1 MRSSTKRHRRLTAAC
16 ALISALALGGVYAGQ
31 SVAAGSPSSSSS
43 SPDGDSSSDGGSS
56 SPEPPKDD
64 DSTDW
69 ERQDKASRAYTEC
82 MRDNGLED
90 FDIVIYTADGGRGVK
105 VRIDRGEGDGAKRP
119 DPTSKEFRKAAKA
132 CQDILDDIG
141 VKLPVPPGDLPGR
154 GDGPFPAPGGC
165 GEIRQHEKG
174 GDEKGNSDR
183 REDGDEDGDTES
195 STEGLVLSG

>member
-1 MRSSTKRHRRLTAAC
+1 MRSSTKRHRRLAAAC
-16 ALISALALGGVYAGQ
+16 ALISALTLGGVYAGQ
-31 SVAAGSPSSSSS
+31 SVAAGSPSDGDSSS
-43 SPDGDSSSDGGSS
+43 GGGSSSDGGSS
-56 SPEPPKDD
+56 SPKPPKDD

-69 ERQDKASRAYTEC
+69 KRQDKASRAYTEC

-90 FDIVIYTADGGRGVK
+90 FPDIVIYTADGGRGVK

-141 VKLPVPPGDLPGR
+141 VKLPVPPGDLPGK
-154 GDGPFPAPGGC
+154 GGGPVPAPGGC

-174 GDEKGNSDR
+174 SDEKGSGDR
-183 REDGDEDGDTES
+183 REGGDTTES
-195 STEGLVLSG
+195 SVGGLVFSG